1 MGIYCHPKWSLIII
15 ILCFGKEIESNWVKG
30 ISIHI
35 LCKVSPWLAHLYPDL
50 KPLALS
56 SFDSQYSLHWTE
68 KKKKNLFHFHHLFMM
83 VPLSSKVSITC
94 KDVWHFPIVQW
105 HGFRGSTL
113 TTNSIQAATTLGWNP
128 GYLSMGLFFRANEI
142 RVHLGLSKPG
152 PAWPH
157 HNQMW
162 CDLWAGLIQIL
173 VEISL
178 DFEILGN
185 MLKVGD
191 YMIINPLYSFKM
203 QPYPTQKYG
212 SLTPIWVNTD
222 DPVLQEGR
230 EFI

>member
-1 MGIYCHPKWSLIII
+1 
-15 ILCFGKEIESNWVKG
+15 
-30 ISIHI
+30 
-35 LCKVSPWLAHLYPDL
+35 
-50 KPLALS
+50 
-56 SFDSQYSLHWTE
+56 
-68 KKKKNLFHFHHLFMM
+68 MM

-157 HNQMW
+157 HNQTW

-173 VEISL
+173 FEISL
-178 DFEILGN
+178 HFEILGN

-191 YMIINPLYSFKM
+191 YMIISPLYSFKM

-212 SLTPIWVNTD
+212 YLTPIWVNPD

-230 EFI
+230 EIYISRVSSRVLDRLGFTLMQFGSSHGWANALPDGLTCMRWIPRSNIFFLSSWMNELLGHA